1 MDCPSV
7 GVDGNG
13 HNQISGGIQLTGPD
27 VAGLTITQQAY
38 DGLFRQ
44 ATEEDSV
51 LGRAYC
57 KIHFSLSPLPLF
69 IKVFYSAR
77 AKIQFYPTK
86 VRDVV
91 SVLVASLLDTIMRI
105 SPVYTERGKKREII

>member
-1 MDCPSV
+1 V

-44 ATEEDSV
+44 ATEENV
-51 LGRAYC
+51 FWAVRTVRFIFL
-57 KIHFSLSPLPLF
+57 SLSVTVIYKSFL
-69 IKVFYSAR
+69 
-77 AKIQFYPTK
+77 
-86 VRDVV
+86 
-91 SVLVASLLDTIMRI
+91 
-105 SPVYTERGKKREII
+105 